1 MKLILITAGLFA
13 SSIITT
19 SASPHNRRRGLS
31 EWLIG
36 HFGGIVGE
44 IPKNLNENDGTEISN
59 DSDALNTAMA
69 TPTMNNLAVLASSPD
84 ETAGPTTTPTPTAP
98 AAGAVDQAP
107 TTITAV
113 PTATPAV
120 VKREVH
126 YLDDSRHERAEA
138 RLEEEEV
145 NMLVALL
152 NHSFGHEDLRVG
164 GGCSP
169 MQRKGCAGNSVVE
182 CGSEGAW
189 ELVADCDIPGLDLAC
204 RAVRGQ
210 DFWEGGWAVSVICLE
225 SDLVR

>member
-1 MKLILITAGLFA
+1 MKLTLITAGMFA
-13 SSIITT
+13 SCIIKT

-31 EWLIG
+31 EWGIG

-44 IPKNLNENDGTEISN
+44 IPKDLDDNEGTEISN

-69 TPTMNNLAVLASSPD
+69 TPTMDNLAVLASSP
-84 ETAGPTTTPTPTAP
+84 TAP
-98 AAGAVDQAP
+98 AAGATDQAP

-126 YLDDSRHERAEA
+126 YLGDSRRERGQA

-145 NMLVALL
+145 DMLVVLL
-152 NHSFGHEDLRVG
+152 NRSFGHEDLRVG
-164 GGCSP
+164 GECSP

-182 CGSEGAW
+182 CGSEGVW
-189 ELVADCDIPGLDLAC
+189 KLVADCDIPGLGLAC
-204 RAVRGQ
+204 RAVREQ
-210 DFWEGGWAVSVICLE
+210 DFWKGGWAVDVICLE
-225 SDLVR
+225 R